1 MIVEKKE
8 MDVSSYALLYMF
20 SVSLCVLFVCAVCG
34 HAPHNGVLRKWV
46 LTLHGSKVTQ
56 EDIDQ
61 RRRYMGESERWYC

>member
-20 SVSLCVLFVCAVCG
+20 SVSLCVVCAVCG
-34 HAPHNGVLRKWV
+34 HTPHNGVLRKWV